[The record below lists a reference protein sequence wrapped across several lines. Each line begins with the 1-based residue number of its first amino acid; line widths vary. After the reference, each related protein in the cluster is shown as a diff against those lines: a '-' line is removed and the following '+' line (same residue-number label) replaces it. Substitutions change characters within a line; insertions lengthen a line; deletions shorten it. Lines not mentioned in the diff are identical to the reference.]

1 MSLEK
6 ERLAHLGDL
15 ALAVCCELGRRQLE
29 LAEVRKLE
37 VGSVIKLGKLAG
49 EPYQIL
55 LNGQPFA
62 EGETVVLG
70 ETICVRV
77 TGMAGFPQ
85 EARA

>member
-49 EPYQIL
+49 ESNQIL

-77 TGMAGFPQ
+77 TGMADFPQ
-85 EARA
+85 EA

>member
-77 TGMAGFPQ
+77 TGMADFPQ
-85 EARA
+85 EA